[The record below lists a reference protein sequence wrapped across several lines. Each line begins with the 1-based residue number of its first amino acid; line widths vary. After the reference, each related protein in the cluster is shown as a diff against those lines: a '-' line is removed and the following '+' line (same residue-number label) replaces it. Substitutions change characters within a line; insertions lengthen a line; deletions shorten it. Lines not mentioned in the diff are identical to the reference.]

1 MKNDKITVMLAIN
14 KMIIGGAEQ
23 QFLEIVKGI
32 DKKRFKII
40 VLTLFAGGELEAEL
54 KSIPDIEYVCLNRR
68 SKYNIS
74 NIFTAYRLI
83 RKYKVDII
91 QPFLTPATFFT
102 LIPAVFNRTPVKV
115 VTERGSNRKS
125 LPWGHS
131 FYLRI
136 EDFFTKYADVVIPN
150 SESGKDFLIT
160 RGIKPE
166 HIKVIY
172 NGINLERLHPDPDE
186 VAKVRKELG
195 IGADESVVG
204 ISASLFPLKDHATFL
219 RAAQKIAEV
228 IPQTKFIILGDGPL
242 LDNLQ
247 ALAKEL
253 GISSKVLFTGNQ
265 TDVAPYLA
273 NMDISCLCSREP
285 EGCSNAIL
293 EAMALG
299 KPVVAT
305 AAGGNQEL
313 VEDGKTGLLVLIENP
328 GQLARAILSLLQDP
342 DLSQEMGKQAREIIK
357 SRFSL
362 EGMVREYEA
371 LYEEAY
377 KSKSS
382 S

>member
-131 FYLRI
+131 FYLRV

-172 NGINLERLHPDPDE
+172 NGTNLERLHPDPDK